1 MKGSNAAPMKIHST
15 ARQLSAKKILSAA
28 RGPERSRQSG
38 TFHLRS
44 STPVF
49 NSVRGTRRART
60 GFVAECTFL
69 PLNNLICVIPEASTT
84 NCLRHRNGAGGARGC
99 EHDINVLCSS
109 ALCGS
114 RPSPPLP
121 TFRSRAPPR
130 VPLPPRFRRP
140 GWNCDCNSN
149 YLISTIASL
158 YFDSRH
164 TDLVLMQAAGDR
176 KAGGRRCGRDEKGG
190 SRMELNVHGIARQG
204 PWRNLSR
211 AVFAGTEWWLFQS
224 PALRAIVI
232 TLFWYCC
239 AFRLYFFMRTARA
252 FNTRCIWKVGRHC
265 GRRIA
270 IFIGRLRGS
279 CDGRK
284 NIERETNYVFL
295 IICEFLLQYLILYCD
310 EKIL

>member
-1 MKGSNAAPMKIHST
+1 
-15 ARQLSAKKILSAA
+15 LSAA
-28 RGPERSRQSG
+28 RGPGRSRQNG

-114 RPSPPLP
+114 RPSPPLLL
-121 TFRSRAPPR
+121 FRSRAPPR

-164 TDLVLMQAAGDR
+164 TNLVLMRAGR
-176 KAGGRRCGRDEKGG
+176 QEGPTGKCGRNGG
-190 SRMELNVHGIARQG
+190 WFANGIKCSRDSLGRTVTQFKSRGIC
-204 PWRNLSR
+204 RNETMALSESSITR
-211 AVFAGTEWWLFQS
+211 NSYNAFLVLLRFSFILFHAHRS
-224 PALRAIVI
+224 R
-232 TLFWYCC
+232 F
-239 AFRLYFFMRTARA
+239 
-252 FNTRCIWKVGRHC
+252 
-265 GRRIA
+265 
-270 IFIGRLRGS
+270 
-279 CDGRK
+279 
-284 NIERETNYVFL
+284 
-295 IICEFLLQYLILYCD
+295 
-310 EKIL
+310 

>member
-121 TFRSRAPPR
+121 SFRSRPPPR

-176 KAGGRRCGRDEKGG
+176 KGWGGAAGIKGG
-190 SRMELNVHGIARQG
+190 SRMELNVHGIAREG

-211 AVFAGTEWWLFQS
+211 AVFVGTEWWALSESSITRNSYNAFLVLLRFSFILFHAHRS
-224 PALRAIVI
+224 R
-232 TLFWYCC
+232 F
-239 AFRLYFFMRTARA
+239 
-252 FNTRCIWKVGRHC
+252 
-265 GRRIA
+265 
-270 IFIGRLRGS
+270 
-279 CDGRK
+279 
-284 NIERETNYVFL
+284 
-295 IICEFLLQYLILYCD
+295 
-310 EKIL
+310 

>member
-1 MKGSNAAPMKIHST
+1 MALGVHGGVST
-15 ARQLSAKKILSAA
+15 TLTYFVVQLSAA
-28 RGPERSRQSG
+28 
-38 TFHLRS
+38 
-44 STPVF
+44 V
-49 NSVRGTRRART
+49 
-60 GFVAECTFL
+60 
-69 PLNNLICVIPEASTT
+69 
-84 NCLRHRNGAGGARGC
+84 
-99 EHDINVLCSS
+99 VLLHPFPRS
-109 ALCGS
+109 ALS
-114 RPSPPLP
+114 L
-121 TFRSRAPPR
+121 APPR

-176 KAGGRRCGRDEKGG
+176 KGWGGAAGTKGG
-190 SRMELNVHGIARQG
+190 SRMELNVHGIAREG
-204 PWRNLSR
+204 LWRNLSR

-265 GRRIA
+265 GRRLA

-310 EKIL
+310 KKIL